1 MRKRARAAPAA
12 GLAGSLFG
20 EIRARPGRLPES
32 LASFALRRLGP
43 GAGATVDRLR
53 GARPGADDAALRALV
68 VARGRRAVAT
78 EGAFV
83 GGPFLLFVPFAFC
96 GALLS
101 QARTVLE
108 LAAVEGRDPTDP
120 ERAAEL
126 LVLQGVYEDL
136 PTARASLT
144 ALLEEN
150 GPGAPEAG
158 TENGPAASQAAEE
171 DAGGTDREAVEG
183 GGAAVRGAAAGPG
196 RVAVLFDLVMRMAR
210 LLGLLTPDAG
220 GGPLARLGHWAL
232 VGVVFLAGLVAPLVW
247 LPYMAVSYLR
257 ATRRL
262 MDRATVFYVGDR
274 DLRAPRGLRM
284 DPAVAL
290 AALRAA
296 GSLLLPALGLFVVVA
311 SDTRIADG
319 RWPVAGIVLTS
330 SCLLTGGW
338 WQWRR
343 HRRRG
348 KRAAR
353 PAGNTGPT

>member
-12 GLAGSLFG
+12 GLAGSLLG

-32 LASFALRRLGP
+32 LASFALRHLGP

-53 GARPGADDAALRALV
+53 AARPGADDAALRALV
-68 VARGRRAVAT
+68 VARGRRAVTA

-126 LVLQGVYEDL
+126 LVLQGVYEDV
-136 PTARASLT
+136 PTARTSL
-144 ALLEEN
+144 AAIPEKD
-150 GPGAPEAG
+150 GPGDAEGSG
-158 TENGPAASQAAEE
+158 TG
-171 DAGGTDREAVEG
+171 REAVEADREG
-183 GGAAVRGAAAGPG
+183 VEGGREGVEGGAAAVRRGAAGPG

-210 LLGLLTPDAG
+210 LLGLLTPDAS
-220 GGPLARLGHWAL
+220 GGPLARLGRWAL
-232 VGVVFLAGLVAPLVW
+232 VGVVFLTGLVAPLVW
-247 LPYMAVSYLR
+247 LPYMAVAYLR

-284 DPAVAL
+284 DPAVAV

-296 GSLLLPALGLFVVVA
+296 GSLLLPLLGLFLVVV

-330 SCLLTGGW
+330 TCLLTGGW

-343 HRRRG
+343 LHRRRG
-348 KRAAR
+348 ERTAR
-353 PAGNTGPT
+353 PDGNTRRT